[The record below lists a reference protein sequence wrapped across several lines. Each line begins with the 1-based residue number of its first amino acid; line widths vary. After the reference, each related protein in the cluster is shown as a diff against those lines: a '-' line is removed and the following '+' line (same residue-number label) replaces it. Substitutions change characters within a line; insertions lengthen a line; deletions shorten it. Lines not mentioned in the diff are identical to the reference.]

1 MAAAEAEA
9 RLAKLRAETAAREA
23 SARAAQ
29 ALADKRSAAPQKP
42 GMLDRMMKSVVTNA
56 TGQATRSLMRGL
68 LGSIFGG
75 RR

>member
-9 RLAKLRAETAAREA
+9 RVAKLRAEVAEREA
-23 SARAAQ
+23 RTRAAD
-29 ALADKRSAAPQKP
+29 ALAEKRSAAPQKP
-42 GMLDRMMKSVVTNA
+42 GMMDKLMQTVARNA
-56 TGQATRSLMRGL
+56 AGQATRSLMRGI